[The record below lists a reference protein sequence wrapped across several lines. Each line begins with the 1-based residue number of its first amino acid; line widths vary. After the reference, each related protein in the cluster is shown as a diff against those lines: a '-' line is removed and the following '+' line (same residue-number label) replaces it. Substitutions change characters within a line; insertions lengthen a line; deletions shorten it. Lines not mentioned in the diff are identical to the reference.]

1 MPTSSQGVLGCS
13 NHDTLDRD
21 ASSRTNCK
29 ASSKAP
35 HELKLIYRI
44 LRLISDWALSGFF
57 SEVCVEGVENVE
69 SEGALILMPC
79 HHNEIIDIAT
89 LSATVPHR
97 RIIAYWTKASL
108 FRNPVSRFIL
118 KSAGSIP
125 VARVPRPKEA
135 EDNVKAGSPNGFSN
149 GFATALDSSSR
160 RGPNG
165 QQALF
170 DATYKE
176 LAKAGGGVLGVFPEG
191 TSYTLPRIVQVKEGA
206 ARAVLGY
213 TRWMGNRRGYG
224 AIVDSWDSVTSINVV
239 PVAIV
244 YTDKS
249 RYRSRVYVKYGRPI
263 DLRPF
268 VDHCLLSNV
277 DSRPNEGSAF
287 QEAVRRLTE
296 EIEKRMLD
304 LTINTANWETLYAV
318 KTSRAILWP
327 NEQDLPLKEF
337 VKVSK
342 TIVVIFEHPTIEIAE
357 LKGSLLRY
365 HALLYHTDLTHAA
378 LDHVPLPATRQ
389 NGSISNHPG
398 CIEPS
403 RKSLST
409 SSLVKLATGLPSLAL
424 PLLLSLPTHLAHT
437 PSYALALLTSRTFA
451 GAEEEARAQYKAIF
465 GGLGRVLGT
474 FSAGFVLVQTR
485 SGKAFLHAI
494 GKAATKALKS
504 CFGMAVGVMS
514 NVLPLHGSESLEE
527 IAEKCMGVVDSAMTF
542 VHSSWSRLGGLG
554 DWIGAF
560 GVAWL
565 LIVWHARIIDTN
577 YIRYKR
583 VRATLAILRAFLFPC
598 RNEVTEDELRP
609 YLATPPPPINP
620 FIAKSLQTFS
630 KDAVTTAGTEV
641 DVESIENARETQRD
655 ERARS
660 RISKSTL
667 VRHLLPARADAVV
680 KLRSTFRDLARRDRS
695 EDLLVPH
702 GEVTARE
709 GRGKTVPYTTEDI
722 DFLRECGAAF

>member
-1 MPTSSQGVLGCS
+1 MPTSSQGAPGCS
-13 NHDTLDRD
+13 NHDASDRD

-35 HELKLIYRI
+35 HELKLVYRI
-44 LRLISDWALSGFF
+44 LRLISDWTLSGFF
-57 SEVCVEGVENVE
+57 SEVCVEGVENVQR
-69 SEGALILMPC
+69 EGALILVPC

-97 RIIAYWTKASL
+97 RIIAYWTKAPL

-125 VARVPRPKEA
+125 VARVPRSKEA
-135 EDNVKAGSPNGFSN
+135 EDNIKTGSQNGFSN
-149 GFATALDSSSR
+149 GFATTLDSSPR

-213 TRWMGNRRGYG
+213 IRWMSNRRGYG
-224 AIVDSWDSVTSINVV
+224 ATVDSWNSVTSINVV
-239 PVAIV
+239 PVGIV

-249 RYRSRVYVKYGRPI
+249 RYRSRVYVKYGRSI
-263 DLRPF
+263 NLQPF
-268 VDHCLLSNV
+268 VDQCLLSNV
-277 DSRPNEGSAF
+277 DSGPNEDNAF
-287 QEAVRRLTE
+287 QEAVRQLTE
-296 EIEKRMLD
+296 EIEERMLD

-318 KTSRAILWP
+318 KTSRVILWP
-327 NEQDLPLKEF
+327 NEEDLPLKEF

-342 TIVVIFEHPTIEIAE
+342 TIVAVYEHPTIEIAE
-357 LKGSLLRY
+357 LKGSLLHY

-398 CIEPS
+398 CIDPS
-403 RKSLST
+403 RRSLST
-409 SSLVKLATGLPSLAL
+409 SSLVKLAAGLPSLAL

-437 PSYALALLTSRTFA
+437 PAYAFASLTSRTFA
-451 GAEEEARAQYKAIF
+451 GEEEEARAQYKAIF

-474 FSAGFVLVQTR
+474 FSTGFALIRAG
-485 SGKAFLHAI
+485 SGKAFIRAI
-494 GKAATKALKS
+494 GKTATEALKS
-504 CFGMAVGVMS
+504 CFGMTAGALS
-514 NVLPLHGSESLEE
+514 GVLPLNGSESLEVL
-527 IAEKCMGVVDSAMTF
+527 AEKCMGVVDSAMTF
-542 VHSSWSRLGGLG
+542 VHSSWSRLGVSG

-560 GVAWL
+560 GIACL
-565 LIVWHARIIDTN
+565 LMVWHARIIDTN

-583 VRATLAILRAFLFPC
+583 VRATLAILRAFLFSC
-598 RNEVTEDELRP
+598 RDEVTEDELRP
-609 YLATPPPPINP
+609 YLTTPPPPINP
-620 FIAKSLQTFS
+620 FIAKSLQTFP

-641 DVESIENARETQRD
+641 DERIENVRETQQD

-660 RISKSTL
+660 RVSKSTL
-667 VRHLLPARADAVV
+667 VRYLLLARADAVV
-680 KLRSTFRDLARRDRS
+680 KLRSTFYNLARRDRT
-695 EDLLVPH
+695 EHLLVPH
-702 GEVTARE
+702 GEATARE
-709 GRGKTVPYTTEDI
+709 GRGNTVPYTTEDI
-722 DFLRECGAAF
+722 AFLRECGAAF